1 MTSIRNDGNLLFKAK
16 LLNSCFSGE
25 KNQSREMNN
34 YLTHKYNKKKKTYQ
48 MLNLEFKKWIYVI
61 LDLETTVPSD
71 FIKCLYTRI
80 VGELLIVPPA
90 SQPPSAGFMKYC
102 INNLLSPQSTWGH
115 DCATTLHAFR

>member
-25 KNQSREMNN
+25 KNQSQEMNN
-34 YLTHKYNKKKKTYQ
+34 YLTHKYNKKRKKTYQ

-71 FIKCLYTRI
+71 FIKCLYTDRWRI
-80 VGELLIVPPA
+80 IDRSA
-90 SQPPSAGFMKYC
+90 SEPTTKRGFHEVLYKQ
-102 INNLLSPQSTWGH
+102 SP
-115 DCATTLHAFR
+115 